1 MPKCHNNGCSKREYK
16 EEENTETSCSHHPGG
31 PIFHDALKGWS
42 CCKKR
47 CCDFD
52 DFMNIVGCTLGKHN
66 PMPQAERN
74 QAKNQEPENPPDVV
88 KSSEKSSE
96 KSSDNISSSITKKNN
111 NSSNTLPSDETAV
124 ADVAHQEAEKE
135 IAARNALKGA
145 YGQQTLV
152 KGAPLE
158 HELEAFNLERPDKNS
173 CLKSM
178 PVKTLP
184 SLGRTLAKAQ
194 AKIEEARKQVSL
206 GDKAVIKTGTTCFRA
221 GCCAVYP
228 NYHTCKHHPGH
239 PVFHEGMKYWS
250 CCNRK
255 TSSFENFLK
264 QEGCTTKAD
273 HKWAGLAGA
282 KILDVRHDFHQQGD
296 HVCVNIYAKNVM
308 IESLKVNVN
317 PVFLH
322 VEAEYEAGLA
332 NLEFSAELFGVVDL
346 DHKQTKVTVGAA
358 KIEIQFKK
366 KQIMR
371 WTDLQYA
378 GTDIEFVTAS
388 LEKEEEEEGEKIDT
402 NDQNDGNASSDLD
415 DYCSKAEPKNTMEWN
430 DDEIDEFL

>member
-1 MPKCHNNGCSKREYK
+1 MPKCHNNGCTDREYGC
-16 EEENTETSCSHHPGG
+16 ESRNTETSCSHHPGG

-52 DFMNIVGCTLGKHN
+52 DFMKIVGCSVGRHN
-66 PMPQAERN
+66 SIPQAERN
-74 QAKNQEPENPPDVV
+74 QPEKEEVENPPEKVEGSESD
-88 KSSEKSSE
+88 KRSS
-96 KSSDNISSSITKKNN
+96 NITKN
-111 NSSNTLPSDETAV
+111 NSSNSLPSDE
-124 ADVAHQEAEKE
+124 ADGADKVQQEAEKE
-135 IAARNALKGA
+135 AAGSFKKITNENN
-145 YGQQTLV
+145 YGRQTVV

-173 CLKSM
+173 CLKTM
-178 PVKTLP
+178 PNKVLP
-184 SLGRTLAKAQ
+184 SLARTLVKAQ
-194 AKIEEARKQVSL
+194 AKIEEARTQVSL

-221 GCCAVYP
+221 GCTSEYP

-296 HVCVNIYAKNVM
+296 HVCVNIYAKNVLM
-308 IESLKVNVN
+308 ETLKVKVN

-371 WTDLQYA
+371 WTDLQTA
-378 GTDIEFVTAS
+378 GTEIEFVTAS
-388 LEKEEEEEGEKIDT
+388 LETEEEEGEKIDT
-402 NDQNDGNASSDLD
+402 NDPNDDGNDSSDLD
-415 DYCSKAEPKNTMEWN
+415 DYCSKAEPKDTMEWN
-430 DDEIDEFL
+430 DDDIDEFL

>member
-1 MPKCHNNGCSKREYK
+1 MSFGVISTWNVQVMLVNIESLWVIYLPFWHFYK
-16 EEENTETSCSHHPGG
+16 PASH
-31 PIFHDALKGWS
+31 
-42 CCKKR
+42 
-47 CCDFD
+47 
-52 DFMNIVGCTLGKHN
+52 
-66 PMPQAERN
+66 
-74 QAKNQEPENPPDVV
+74 
-88 KSSEKSSE
+88 
-96 KSSDNISSSITKKNN
+96 
-111 NSSNTLPSDETAV
+111 
-124 ADVAHQEAEKE
+124 
-135 IAARNALKGA
+135 
-145 YGQQTLV
+145 GQQTLV

-332 NLEFSAELFGVVDL
+332 NLGKWEGEFIDSLKHHKPPWKHFKSNAFFLFRIFRWTLWRGWPGP
-346 DHKQTKVTVGAA
+346 QTK
-358 KIEIQFKK
+358 
-366 KQIMR
+366 
-371 WTDLQYA
+371 
-378 GTDIEFVTAS
+378 
-388 LEKEEEEEGEKIDT
+388 
-402 NDQNDGNASSDLD
+402 
-415 DYCSKAEPKNTMEWN
+415 
-430 DDEIDEFL
+430 